1 MCLLSTVNLPWLHS
15 LTKTIMPPYLPKLH
29 FCFYCFQSWELST
42 YEVRWGGPMHVQP
55 FLGLRRVGATGVW
68 HASSVWVLDKVTPRV
83 RFWVFKKFSKKR
95 SNCLTCY
102 QSLGFGYSDTSRGEF
117 NWAHH
122 RIYQDNCTST
132 LFLVSD
138 CRSIKA
144 FSTLAKT
151 DLYTH
156 GEGVERGEKVYGVI
170 PSQRPNPSSIPHVH
184 YPQINDAKPKGLPS
198 PISSKSLCWQTGLK
212 FSHFTFAVNNHSNP
226 IIPSLFTE
234 SQRPSGK
241 HLYKL
246 SLYIMKKIQDSGV
259 RTVETVKPLSVH

>member
-1 MCLLSTVNLPWLHS
+1 MQAPC
-15 LTKTIMPPYLPKLH
+15 
-29 FCFYCFQSWELST
+29 
-42 YEVRWGGPMHVQP
+42 
-55 FLGLRRVGATGVW
+55 
-68 HASSVWVLDKVTPRV
+68 
-83 RFWVFKKFSKKR
+83 
-95 SNCLTCY
+95 
-102 QSLGFGYSDTSRGEF
+102 LGF
-117 NWAHH
+117 WIKWHH
-122 RIYQDNCTST
+122 QHGGNSIGHITGYQDNCST

-144 FSTLAKT
+144 FLTLAKT